1 MNARSF
7 PRFQRVHFVGI
18 GGSGMSGIAEVLCT
32 LGHAVSG
39 SDLADSETTRRLAS
53 LGAEVHQGH
62 AAELV
67 EGADVVVTST
77 AVRADNVEVARA
89 RELGIP
95 VIPRAEML
103 AELMRLKYGIAIA
116 GSHGK
121 TTTTSLTAA
130 VVAAGGLDPTV
141 VVGGR
146 LASLGANA
154 RAGKGDFLV
163 CEADE
168 SDGSFLK
175 LSPTIAVVTN
185 IDEEH
190 LETYGGRVE
199 VLEDAFVDFCNA
211 VPFYGAAIVCLD
223 DRRLQDLLPRIE
235 RRVVTYGTSVQAD
248 LALRDLS
255 LADGR
260 TSYTAVHHGEELG
273 RIELDMPGRHLA
285 LNSLAAVAVAL
296 ELGVPFEKIALVL
309 RESHGV
315 DRRMSLRGSEGGV
328 TVIDDYAH
336 HPTELIATLSA
347 LREGFAPRRLIAIF
361 QPHRYSRVVA
371 LAEEFGR
378 SFHDADLVL
387 TCPVHAAGEEPVEGA
402 DADRLVGAMRDH
414 GHRGA
419 EAVASVDAAVE
430 RALELATEGD
440 LVVTLGAGD
449 VTRASVAL
457 LGRLRAREGGR

>member
-1 MNARSF
+1 MSTRRF
-7 PRFQRVHFVGI
+7 PRFRRVHFVGI

-39 SDLADSETTRRLAS
+39 SDLADSEATRRLAS

-62 AAELV
+62 AGSQV

-77 AVRADNVEVARA
+77 AVGAENVEVARA

-103 AELMRLKYGIAIA
+103 AELMRLKYGIAVA

-130 VVAAGGLDPTV
+130 IVAEGGLDPTV

-154 RAGKGDFLV
+154 RAGKGEFLV

-199 VLEDAFVDFCNA
+199 ILEDAFVDFCNA
-211 VPFYGAAIVCLD
+211 VPFYGAAILCLD

-248 LALRDLS
+248 LSLRDLS
-255 LADGR
+255 LAGGR
-260 TSYTAVHHGEELG
+260 TSYTAVHRGEELG
-273 RIELDMPGRHLA
+273 RVELDMPGRHLA
-285 LNSLAAVAVAL
+285 LNSLAAIAVAL
-296 ELGVPFEKIALVL
+296 ELEVPFDEIALAL
-309 RESHGV
+309 REFAGV
-315 DRRMSLRGSEGGV
+315 DRRMSLRGSEAGV
-328 TVIDDYAH
+328 TVVDDYAH

-347 LREGFAPRRLIAIF
+347 LREGFTPRRLVAIF

-387 TCPVHAAGEEPVEGA
+387 TCPVHAAGEELVEGA
-402 DADRLVGAMRDH
+402 DASRLVAAMRDH

-419 EAVASVDAAVE
+419 EAVESVDAAVA
-430 RALELATEGD
+430 RALEFVADGD

-457 LGRLRAREGGR
+457 VDGLRAREGGR

>member
-1 MNARSF
+1 MSERRF
-7 PRFQRVHFVGI
+7 PRFRRIHFVGI

-32 LGHAVSG
+32 LGYAVSG
-39 SDLADSETTRRLAS
+39 SDLADSKTTRRLAG
-53 LGAEVHQGH
+53 LGAEVQTGH
-62 AAELV
+62 AAEQV
-67 EGADVVVTST
+67 EGADVVVISS
-77 AVRADNVEVARA
+77 AVRSDNVEVARA

-103 AELMRLKYGIAIA
+103 AELMRLKYGIAVA

-130 VVAAGGLDPTV
+130 VVAGAGLDPTV

-146 LASLGANA
+146 LAALDANA
-154 RAGKGDFLV
+154 RAGKGEFLV

-185 IDEEH
+185 VDEEH

-199 VLEDAFVDFCNA
+199 ALEDAFVDFCNA

-235 RRVVTYGTSVQAD
+235 RRVVTYGASVQAD
-248 LALRDLS
+248 LSLRDLQ
-255 LADGR
+255 LEDGR
-260 TSYTAVHHGEELG
+260 TSYTAFHRGEELG
-273 RIELDMPGRHLA
+273 RVELGAPGRHLA
-285 LNSLAAVAVAL
+285 LNSLAAIAVATEL
-296 ELGVPFEKIALVL
+296 EIPFAEACEALAGFD
-309 RESHGV
+309 GV
-315 DRRMSLRGSEGGV
+315 DRRLSLRGTAGGV

-336 HPTELIATLSA
+336 HPTELVATLAA
-347 LREGFAPRRLIAIF
+347 LREGFSPQRLIAVF
-361 QPHRYSRVVA
+361 QPHRYSRVEA

-378 SFHDADLVL
+378 SFHDADVVL
-387 TCPVHAAGEEPVEGA
+387 TCPVHAAGEEPIEGA
-402 DADRLVGAMRDH
+402 DAGRLLTAMRDH

-419 EAVASVDAAVE
+419 ECVESVDAAVE
-430 RALELATEGD
+430 RALELAAEGD

-449 VTRASVAL
+449 VTRASTAL
-457 LGRLRAREGGR
+457 VDGLAAREGGR